1 MATTLH
7 SFMDIFNT
15 KFEDGAGSIRLQ
27 KIIIPIIQRDYAQ
40 GRDNPDVARV
50 RERFIE
56 ALYKAVTEK
65 PITLD
70 FVYGDID
77 KEGNMTPLDGQQRL
91 TTLFLL
97 HWYAAKYAAK
107 KENILK
113 DNDAFLKKFSYETRY
128 SARNFCHKLVNYNP
142 EFKKDSLS
150 EEIIDQAW
158 FPLDWKNDPTISSML
173 RMLDAIHNR
182 FKDVTDLWNKLKER
196 CITFYFLPIKDM
208 GLTDELYIKM
218 NSRGKPLTL
227 FEHFK
232 AELEREIRNIDD
244 ELANKIVRKIDIDW
258 TDLLWKYRNSNTGS
272 LDDNI
277 IDDEFL
283 RYFKFICDVIY
294 YRKEISAGNRG
305 KDVFELLDLY
315 SSSKSEDAE
324 ENIKTLERFF
334 DCWLNIRDYSD
345 PKDFL
350 SSFMANTHEDG
361 KILVKSGT
369 DLNIFKDCLHTYPD
383 RAKFPLNRFVLLYAI
398 TTYLQN
404 LDKVT
409 ESDFKRRIRIVKNL
423 IQNSRDEI
431 SDRQD
436 RNRMPAILKQTE
448 AIILTGVINDDIGP
462 SFNAHQIKEEK
473 GKIKHL
479 ESNPDMAG
487 VMFELEDHDLLKGQ
501 ISIVGI
507 DPDNPDNPDNLDNL
521 YNLHHYTKRFKSLF
535 ECDKEKVDCAMMAI
549 GNYGQME
556 GNKRR
561 YQYGTKSNRS
571 DAWENL
577 FHRSSN
583 SGFEETSKILI
594 SLLDKYE
601 EFSDEILEK
610 IAKDYLEECKGEYP
624 FRYYYIKYDEYRPN
638 SYGKM
643 WNDDAD
649 AEDETEAKGYTFRV
663 MQTESRL
670 SESSYAPALKAAS
683 DSHLSKKDY
692 GDRLIFD
699 DVYITCEKD
708 SYLIRKN
715 EDDSFVGSIEIKQNA
730 DGIDIE
736 DRIIVLKNY
745 IEKKYIDM
753 LSIAADISIVT
764 KQ

>member
-409 ESDFKRRIRIVKNL
+409 ESDFKRRIRIVNNL

-610 IAKDYLEECKGEYP
+610 IAKGYLEECKGEYP

>member
-324 ENIKTLERFF
+324 ENIKTLELFF

-409 ESDFKRRIRIVKNL
+409 ESDFKRRIRIVNNL